1 MHTSDRTSVLRFPRL
16 FVEGLGWNHYQAE
29 PVGVQVD
36 GCEYSLT
43 PVAQKA
49 EVVVYKFD
57 SSQEGNIRQHQVLRK
72 IEREAA
78 KLSFEH
84 VADGAISEV
93 VSLNQPKRSCWNGVC
108 VRFSREV
115 VEGMIGGGLGRVC

>member
-1 MHTSDRTSVLRFPRL
+1 M
-16 FVEGLGWNHYQAE
+16 
-29 PVGVQVD
+29 GVQVD

-93 VSLNQPKRSCWNGVC
+93 VSLNQPKRSCWNEPAGYPRCSPIESVAIISATG
-108 VRFSREV
+108 RYDDFT
-115 VEGMIGGGLGRVC
+115 GGTAGAAETMVKRCQRAI